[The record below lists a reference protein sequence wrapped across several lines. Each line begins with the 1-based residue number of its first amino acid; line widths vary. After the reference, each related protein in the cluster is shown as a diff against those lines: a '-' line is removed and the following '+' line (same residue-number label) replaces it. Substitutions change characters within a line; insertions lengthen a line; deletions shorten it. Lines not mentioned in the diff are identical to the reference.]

1 MERTIGLR
9 RIRPWRNALMA
20 TTGLAVFFI
29 LASSLWQSG
38 YPEWAFL
45 LFFLAVWVLI
55 SISWSNIDFTEQSG
69 TILARI
75 VDKNFLQMHS
85 RIEQLEEEIFQ
96 LKGLLP
102 AAEREAANRQLRD

>member
-1 MERTIGLR
+1 MMRPR
-9 RIRPWRNALMA
+9 FDQQRMRPWRNALAA

-55 SISWSNIDFTEQSG
+55 SISWSNIRFAEESG
-69 TILARI
+69 CILAGI
-75 VDKNFLQMHS
+75 VDDNLENLHHE
-85 RIEQLEEEIFQ
+85 IERL
-96 LKGLLP
+96 
-102 AAEREAANRQLRD
+102 ERELQELRARLPKRPD